1 MILGMYLIIVRKN
14 SIIKAWIYAL
24 FFKEGIRMAY
34 MALIMLLAGGD
45 QWLKHRSEAQDPESF
60 PKPLEGSRDRIWI
73 YQNHNPGFPF
83 GFMKRHEEL
92 VRLIPLVL
100 TSILGGCLIEKEK
113 TKGKYMDKLS
123 LALVIG
129 GSLSN
134 LYDRYVRGYVG
145 DYFSLRFGPLKKVVF
160 NLGDIFIFLGSG
172 LQAVRFPA
180 AIKEIGKKE

>member
-1 MILGMYLIIVRKN
+1 
-14 SIIKAWIYAL
+14 
-24 FFKEGIRMAY
+24 MAY

-45 QWLKHRSEAQDPESF
+45 QWLKHRIEAQDPESF

-113 TKGKYMDKLS
+113 TKGKYMDKL
-123 LALVIG
+123 
-129 GSLSN
+129 
-134 LYDRYVRGYVG
+134 
-145 DYFSLRFGPLKKVVF
+145 
-160 NLGDIFIFLGSG
+160 
-172 LQAVRFPA
+172 
-180 AIKEIGKKE
+180 